1 MPIASPLASLG
12 QAIKKARSG
21 EDSLRAVREVTN
33 TWKKAVR
40 TMTIQKNATMSKQLV
55 LTANGSHDTLINSP
69 DQEYNGITIGEIAS
83 MVDDPQAKPKADA
96 AFIIPSTYRKHDGRS
111 HAAQRE
117 RGEYW
122 MLTIDI
128 DEGNPTADLIEYALE
143 GIIADAT
150 RLIYTSAG
158 ATADNMKWR
167 VLIPLKSP
175 LTGAEYVDAQ
185 LALFD
190 LMDAEFGIQC
200 DTSLSRTGQPIFLPN
215 VPADKRDADG
225 KPNFYIGK
233 KHRGSCMIDPKE
245 SRIWANVEF
254 RAKQAEIAEFKAGQ
268 ERAARQAK
276 REENRSQRGDDV
288 DPVDEF
294 NQRHSIADLLL
305 KYGYEQQ
312 GRSDSYRS
320 PQQSSGSFATKD
332 FGTHWVSLS
341 GSDAG
346 SGLGQAKDGI
356 CWGDAFD
363 LYVYHEHVNDFTK
376 AVRTYAQELRPDA
389 AKQRDTIL
397 QDAYKA
403 SDDLDD
409 FEFIPDDDIDV
420 SAGTDI
426 PQQGGI
432 IQPDKPKRPI
442 FWARD
447 AKPVLSSSYLI
458 KGWLGAGQMSV
469 VYGPSNVG
477 KSFFCLDMAFCIAA
491 GIEWQGSRV
500 KGGTVLYLA
509 TEGGNAFHNRVVALR
524 REYGIDDAAL
534 AVRPAPI
541 DLLRPEADLADLIEL
556 CREVESE
563 SGQPIALIV
572 IDTLSRAMA
581 GGDENGPTDM
591 TAFIANID
599 ALREVTKAHN
609 MIVHHSGKD
618 SAKGARGHSS
628 LRAATD
634 TEIELEVEDN
644 IRTAT
649 ATKQRD
655 LEPKSPII
663 FNFKIHTLGAD
674 EDGDDVTTC
683 TIKPADP
690 DDVEDAKLKK
700 PKGANQ
706 IAVAAA
712 YRQMKGES
720 IGMPNTGGAGWPE
733 PGKYW
738 TIDETDF
745 RNFAVGKLTAA
756 NPRDAYLTAV
766 KALVSSGYMVQNE
779 GYIWMTGKDGRVKS

>member
-1 MPIASPLASLG
+1 
-12 QAIKKARSG
+12 
-21 EDSLRAVREVTN
+21 
-33 TWKKAVR
+33 
-40 TMTIQKNATMSKQLV
+40 MTVQKNAAMGKPQL
-55 LTANGSHDTLINSP
+55 LTANGSKDTLINQP
-69 DQEYNGITIGEIAS
+69 DQEYNGITIADIAKLA
-83 MVDDPQAKPKADA
+83 DDPQAKPKADA
-96 AFIIPSTYRKHDGRS
+96 SFVIPSAYRKHDGRS

-122 MLTIDI
+122 MLAIDV
-128 DEGNPTADLIEYALE
+128 DEGNPTADLIDYALT
-143 GIIADAT
+143 GIIGDAT
-150 RLIYTSAG
+150 RLTYTSSG

-167 VLIPLKSP
+167 VLIPLKTP

-190 LMDAEFGIQC
+190 LMDAEFGIKC
-200 DTSLSRTGQPIFLPN
+200 DTALSRTGQPIYLPN

-225 KPNFYIGK
+225 HPNFYIGT
-233 KHRGSCMIDPKE
+233 KHRGSGMIDVKE

-254 RAKQAEIAEFKAGQ
+254 RAKQAEIAERKAAQ
-268 ERAARQAK
+268 EREARQAK
-276 REENRSQRGDDV
+276 RDEKRSQRGDDV

-320 PQQSSGSFATKD
+320 PQQSSGSYATKD

-341 GSDAG
+341 ASDAG
-346 SGLGQAKDGI
+346 AGLGQAKDGI

-363 LYVYHEHVNDFTK
+363 LFCFYEHSGDMKV
-376 AVRTYAQELRPDA
+376 AVRSYANELRPDA
-389 AKQRDTIL
+389 AKQRDAIL

-403 SDDLDD
+403 SDDLND
-409 FEFIPDDDIDV
+409 FDFIPNEISSEPQMPNKNNDDDGNEISPDNV
-420 SAGTDI
+420 E
-426 PQQGGI
+426 QQGGI

-458 KGWLGAGQMSV
+458 KGWLGSGQMSV

-524 REYGIDDAAL
+524 KEYGIDDAAL

-556 CREVESE
+556 CREVEIE
-563 SGQPIALIV
+563 SGQRIALIV

-634 TEIELEVEDN
+634 TEIELEVEDG

-655 LEPKSPII
+655 LEPKSPVI
-663 FNFKIHTLGAD
+663 FNLKVHTLGTD

-706 IAVAAA
+706 IAIAAA
-712 YRQMKGES
+712 YRQMKGEG
-720 IGMPNTGGAGWPE
+720 IGMPNTGGAGWPDA
-733 PGKYW
+733 GKYW
-738 TIDETDF
+738 VIDETDF
-745 RNFAVGKLTAA
+745 RNFAIGKLTAA

-766 KALVSSGYMVQNE
+766 KALISSGYMVQNE
-779 GYIWMTGKDGRVKS
+779 GYIWMTGKDGRVKT